1 MGGQRYVTSIL
12 FVSVDSVSLLV
23 IMIDTPASMD
33 FVNWPPI
40 LRGSTEETTELVR
53 KLLHNCLDHHE
64 ACRLR
69 DPAGEFNL
77 PSRVLSIEGDT
88 CDVSVKLVE
97 NDGLS
102 GRYIA
107 LSHCWGSEEK
117 RPLRTTHKNYADHL
131 VLIPLDN
138 LPPLFRDVVALT
150 RSLGIKYLWIDSL
163 CIIQDDQQDWLSEA
177 KKMSLVYRRA
187 TLVIAA
193 MDSENSTQRLS
204 KAKRSDSVTGS
215 IPYSTQKGSIQGSFN
230 IAASITDRSMSLE
243 GPLRE
248 RGWAFQELYLGRR
261 KIFFTSQGLRWNC
274 SVCGVVERG
283 NWQDLGLYETS
294 SWLYCLDEYSG
305 KHLTY
310 PSDRITALLGIVAK
324 IGESRSD
331 CFLSEFGVWEDQLV
345 EQLLWRQIETRNE
358 DLPGL
363 PSWSWAATG
372 GRKHWRD
379 LDGLHEATVKGAAQ
393 SVQLAESG
401 SIGAS
406 GVLMRATVAPLPMR
420 KCCVEHYLTRA
431 HAADSSTLASSLEFS
446 VLADYPRQN
455 NVSRFPI
462 FDPNETRQ
470 VLGLAFFD
478 RGMCYSGC
486 FYSILAGSRRSFN
499 DLWYLMAPS
508 PPPFFL
514 VFELDHLV
522 LANMAPKLS

>member
-1 MGGQRYVTSIL
+1 
-12 FVSVDSVSLLV
+12 
-23 IMIDTPASMD
+23 MIETPASMD
-33 FVNWPPI
+33 FVSWPPI

-53 KLLHNCLDHHE
+53 KLLHNCLDQHE

-69 DPAGEFNL
+69 DPAGEFDL
-77 PSRVLSIEGDT
+77 PSRVLSIEGGT

-131 VLIPLDN
+131 VSIPLDSV
-138 LPPLFRDVVALT
+138 PPLFRDVVALT
-150 RSLGIKYLWIDSL
+150 RSLGINYLWIDSL

-204 KAKRSDSVTGS
+204 KAERPDSITVSG
-215 IPYSTQKGSIQGSFN
+215 PYSTQKGSVQGSYN
-230 IAASITDRSMSLE
+230 IAASFTDRSRPLQ

-261 KIFFTSQGLRWNC
+261 KIFFTSDGLRWKC
-274 SVCGVVERG
+274 GACGVTERG
-283 NWQDLGLYETS
+283 NETDLGLYEAN
-294 SWLYCLDEYSG
+294 SWLACLGEYSD

-310 PSDRITALLGIVAK
+310 PSDRITALLGIVAE

-331 CFLSEFGVWEDQLV
+331 SFVSEFGVWEDQLV

-372 GRKHWRD
+372 GRKHWRQ
-379 LDGLHEATVKGAAQ
+379 LDDLHEATVNGAAQ
-393 SVQLAESG
+393 TVRLAKSG

-406 GVLMRATVAPLPMR
+406 GVLMRTTMAPLPMR
-420 KCCVEHYLTRA
+420 KCCVEHYCERA
-431 HAADSSTLASSLEFS
+431 READSSTFVSSLEFS
-446 VLADYPRQN
+446 VLEDYAGQIN
-455 NVSRFPI
+455 ASTFHI
-462 FDPNETRQ
+462 FDPNETSQ
-470 VLGLAFFD
+470 VRGLAFFD
-478 RGMCYSGC
+478 RGMCHAGC
-486 FYSILAGSRRSFN
+486 FCFILACARRSFN
-499 DLWYLMAPS
+499 DLWYSMT
-508 PPPFFL
+508 PPPPSSGSLSL
-514 VFELDHLV
+514 VI
-522 LANMAPKLS
+522 